1 MANIIDPRTI
11 DYYKSLYRR
20 GDAALIAEQAHVQAG
35 TIHVA
40 LCTGRC
46 SVRLAREIDAF
57 YDKRAEELEKTL
69 LTATDY
75 DE

>member
-1 MANIIDPRTI
+1 MANIIDPRII

-20 GDAALIAEQAHVQAG
+20 GDAGLIAEEAGVQAG

-46 SVRLAREIDAF
+46 SVRLAREIEAF
-57 YDKRAEELEKTL
+57 YDKRAQELEKTL